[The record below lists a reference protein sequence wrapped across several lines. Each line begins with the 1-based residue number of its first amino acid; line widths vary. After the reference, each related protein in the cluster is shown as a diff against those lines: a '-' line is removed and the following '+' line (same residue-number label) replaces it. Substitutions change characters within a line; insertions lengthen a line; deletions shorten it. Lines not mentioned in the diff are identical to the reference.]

1 MAIEKMVNILIEKKE
16 NCGHKVLSEVITG
29 LKIEKTVVFSNMV
42 KTADLYLYNEK
53 FQKFFDTV
61 LIVAIAFRENNDIRA
76 DKKDLETIKKDIKS
90 NSEIAIN
97 IALDYDKKYRE
108 CLTSENE
115 TEIIIINDTLKVIK
129 EAKAIS
135 DNNLETV
142 RREYRNMLRK
152 EYGLI

>member
-29 LKIEKTVVFSNMV
+29 LKIEETVVFSNMV

-53 FQKFFDTV
+53 FKKFFDAV
-61 LIVAIAFRENNDIRA
+61 LTVAIAFRDNNDIKSE
-76 DKKDLETIKKDIKS
+76 KKDLETIKKDIKS
-90 NSEIAIN
+90 NSEIAIK
-97 IALDYDKKYRE
+97 IARDYDKKYRE
-108 CLTSENE
+108 CLTSEDALE
-115 TEIIIINDTLKVIK
+115 LVIINDTLKVIK
-129 EAKAIS
+129 EAKTIS
-135 DNNLETV
+135 YNNLETV

>member
-16 NCGHKVLSEVITG
+16 NCGHKVLNEAITA

-53 FQKFFDTV
+53 FKKFFDSV
-61 LIVAIAFRENNDIRA
+61 LVVAIASRENNDIKA
-76 DKKDLETIKKDIKS
+76 DKKDLEAIKKDIKS

-97 IALDYDKKYRE
+97 IARDYDKKYRE
-108 CLTSENE
+108 CLTAENE
-115 TEIIIINDTLKVIK
+115 TEIVIINDTLKVIK
-129 EAKAIS
+129 EAKTIS
-135 DNNLETV
+135 DNNLEKV
-142 RREYRNMLRK
+142 RREYRNILRK